1 MFHSK
6 SLGFLMILLIESGVH
21 KFFGGH
27 NHSHFPSQDT
37 LAKKM
42 ADVEVGNQLY
52 KILSISIF
60 FLTR

>member
-1 MFHSK
+1 
-6 SLGFLMILLIESGVH
+6 MILLIESGVH

-52 KILSISIF
+52 KILENRMESWYK
-60 FLTR
+60 TRKI

>member
-1 MFHSK
+1 
-6 SLGFLMILLIESGVH
+6 MILLVESGIH

>member
-1 MFHSK
+1 
-6 SLGFLMILLIESGVH
+6 MILLIESGVH

-42 ADVEVGNQLY
+42 ADVEVCNQLY
-52 KILSISIF
+52 NILENISIC